1 MDERQRAD
9 IYIKGMLNLQEKAEE
24 RDKLDR
30 EIEDL
35 QDRLAE
41 MWGEMG
47 AYVRDRVGLMGRSDK
62 KMGRTRWRGPSK
74 TDSRGN
80 VRGGRVRF
88 P

>member
-9 IYIKGMLNLQEKAEE
+9 RYTEKMHYLQERVEE

-35 QDRLAE
+35 QDRLTE

-47 AYVRDRVGLMGRSDK
+47 TYARDRVGLMGAAR
-62 KMGRTRWRGPSK
+62 
-74 TDSRGN
+74 
-80 VRGGRVRF
+80 
-88 P
+88 